1 MQRLRIV
8 PLLLLAGMAPWA
20 QADDTATQ
28 TAQPASGEAMRVYID
43 PETGEL
49 THAPV
54 TEEQR
59 RDAAADSANYRED
72 GDTARVVRHADGS
85 TTAYLDGRFEQSTV
99 VTADQNGTLKAHCAD
114 AAHASRGAH
123 EHPETAADTP
133 AVERNDR

>member
-8 PLLLLAGMAPWA
+8 PLLLLAGLAPSA
-20 QADDTATQ
+20 QAEDAATTTAP
-28 TAQPASGEAMRVYID
+28 PASGEAMRVYVD

-49 THAPV
+49 TPAPV
-54 TEEQR
+54 TEQQR

-99 VTADQNGTLKAHCAD
+99 VTSDGNGTLKAHCAD
-114 AAHASRGAH
+114 AAHAGRGAH
-123 EHPETAADTP
+123 EHPEAAADTP